1 MIWRRLLLLQLC
13 AVSCCCNLH
22 KEEYCCCKFW
32 SQVTTAQC
40 CCCCCWVLVVHFA
53 AHDNTTV
60 ADAAAAGEYTHTH
73 LHTHTISLANP
84 LTHSLKL
91 HTHTLS
97 LVCLFSLLL
106 AVFCVHCLHLRRSYV
121 CDFALSTNAYATGTP
136 TPRRIGELLFKP
148 IYFHLNVFKFWFA
161 CAPSSLCLV
170 LTPFFG
176 FFVYIYV

>member
-1 MIWRRLLLLQLC
+1 
-13 AVSCCCNLH
+13 
-22 KEEYCCCKFW
+22 
-32 SQVTTAQC
+32 
-40 CCCCCWVLVVHFA
+40 VLVVHFA

-106 AVFCVHCLHLRRSYV
+106 AVFCVHCLHLRCSYV

-136 TPRRIGELLFKP
+136 TPRRIGGLLFKP

-176 FFVYIYV
+176 FFVYTYV